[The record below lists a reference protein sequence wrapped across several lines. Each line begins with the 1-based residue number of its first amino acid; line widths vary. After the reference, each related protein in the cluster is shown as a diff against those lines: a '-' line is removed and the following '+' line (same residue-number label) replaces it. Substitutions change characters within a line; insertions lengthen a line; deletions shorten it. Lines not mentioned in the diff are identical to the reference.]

1 MEAQSG
7 TRDKNSEDM
16 GKDEAQAGGE
26 GRGAEV
32 EEGRRGRGGGSVS
45 NGTWEGE
52 EAEEEISGKRE
63 AGEEKEKGRDAKEV
77 RNGEFLSPKGV
88 EGMKVVV

>member
-7 TRDKNSEDM
+7 IRDKNSEDM

-63 AGEEKEKGRDAKEV
+63 RRKEETPRRFVTASSC
-77 RNGEFLSPKGV
+77 LQ
-88 EGMKVVV
+88 KV